1 MGYFDDFPSLP
12 SLAEVGE
19 LMMPSPSMPSM
30 PSDFLPNLPSLPGI
44 AEIGEILP
52 SLPSDFLPNLP
63 SLPGIAEIGEILPG
77 LPSLPGIAEIGEILP
92 SLPSDFLPSLPGISE
107 IGEILPSLPSLPDL
121 PGIAEIGELMMPDL
135 PSLSGI
141 DPATVDPEAMRAA
154 GTRAAERGI
163 ARQASGDNVVGQAGD
178 TSIAGEDGPLLPFL
192 FGDNPDM
199 QNFGRLHDVQAAMAE
214 QASGGGAMYTAANV
228 ITAGVGGIGSL
239 FGGSETGA
247 SAANVVWEAMGYPT
261 GDYANI
267 QGEVANR

>member
-1 MGYFDDFPSLP
+1 
-12 SLAEVGE
+12 
-19 LMMPSPSMPSM
+19 M
-30 PSDFLPNLPSLPGI
+30 PSDFLPSLPGI

-63 SLPGIAEIGEILPG
+63 SLPGIAEIGEILPSLPSDFLPSLPG
-77 LPSLPGIAEIGEILP
+77 IAEIGEILPSLPSDFLPSLPGIAEIGEILP

-154 GTRAAERGI
+154 GTREAERGI